1 MVNWRENFGEIWLDI
16 SAEIFLFFYEFGFWL
31 YFLYLLLFF
40 EGLVETVLRVFGH
53 IAILFVRFLGTIGD
67 LFFLFKKSITVFIWV
82 FEFLPFVLLWLFNIR
97 SVMLSLFT
105 NKFIG
110 SRFQL
115 FLLYGRS
122 KGVGRH

>member
-40 EGLVETVLRVFGH
+40 EGFIETVLRVVGD
-53 IAILFVRFLGTIGD
+53 IAIFLVRLLGTIGD

-82 FEFLPFVLLWLFNIR
+82 FEFLPFV
-97 SVMLSLFT
+97 
-105 NKFIG
+105 
-110 SRFQL
+110 
-115 FLLYGRS
+115 
-122 KGVGRH
+122 